1 MKKQKMNE
9 NRNEVTGRSE
19 YESGMKKYIE
29 MKIKKSFSHLPFHK
43 CELCNNS
50 FWCSERQN
58 CFYINPPNKRFVD
71 YKAQVRFDVDNGILL
86 LQCIIQVLFDEFI
99 ICRYDGYVIKSCA
112 DTTRLKNHIFIF
124 DKNKTH
130 QIENIIAYKNS
141 MDNLFGELC
150 YKMQNT
156 DELIILQKQY
166 YTFLLSSRKTFPRDI
181 RILISKKILFFKI
194 EKQKEKI
201 EKNKYKQMIRL
212 KEELSKY
219 EKDMKLYIMAKIK
232 NRFNNIKFHRCT
244 NCITNNVKIHDCVDY
259 IDCLLQSNC
268 EVNDGY
274 LTLKLH
280 SQINNSGKMIPHSRS
295 FDYCLK
301 KKCDGYRCEPMENI
315 QAQKIID
322 NRKEITDTFTDLCYK
337 MYYTDELIL
346 LQKQYYTF
354 LLSSRKTFYRDI
366 SKIIANKIIF
376 FLLQKIENEKV

>member
-1 MKKQKMNE
+1 MENKRKYQKTPDE
-9 NRNEVTGRSE
+9 QCDSD
-19 YESGMKKYIE
+19 MKKYIE

-50 FWCSERQN
+50 FWRSERQN

-181 RILISKKILFFKI
+181 
-194 EKQKEKI
+194 
-201 EKNKYKQMIRL
+201 
-212 KEELSKY
+212 
-219 EKDMKLYIMAKIK
+219 
-232 NRFNNIKFHRCT
+232 
-244 NCITNNVKIHDCVDY
+244 
-259 IDCLLQSNC
+259 
-268 EVNDGY
+268 
-274 LTLKLH
+274 
-280 SQINNSGKMIPHSRS
+280 
-295 FDYCLK
+295 
-301 KKCDGYRCEPMENI
+301 
-315 QAQKIID
+315 
-322 NRKEITDTFTDLCYK
+322 
-337 MYYTDELIL
+337 
-346 LQKQYYTF
+346 
-354 LLSSRKTFYRDI
+354 
-366 SKIIANKIIF
+366 SKIIANKILF
-376 FLLQKIENEKV
+376 FLPQKIEKISINK

>member
-1 MKKQKMNE
+1 
-9 NRNEVTGRSE
+9 
-19 YESGMKKYIE
+19 
-29 MKIKKSFSHLPFHK
+29 
-43 CELCNNS
+43 
-50 FWCSERQN
+50 
-58 CFYINPPNKRFVD
+58 
-71 YKAQVRFDVDNGILL
+71 
-86 LQCIIQVLFDEFI
+86 LFDEFI

-181 RILISKKILFFKI
+181 SKIIAHKILFFLPQKI
-194 EKQKEKI
+194 EKP
-201 EKNKYKQMIRL
+201 KNKKMIRL
-212 KEELSKY
+212 GKELGKY

-232 NRFNNIKFHRCT
+232 NRFNDIKFHRCT
-244 NCITNNVKIHDCVDY
+244 NCITDNVKIHDCVDY

-280 SQINNSGKMIPHSRS
+280 SQINNSCKMIPHSRS

-354 LLSSRKTFYRDI
+354 LLSSRKTFPKDI
-366 SKIIANKIIF
+366 KNLIVHKILF
-376 FLLQKIENEKV
+376 FL